1 MGGGGEEEETFGVYI
16 MEGNHTLTQ
25 YTDESGLTVEVGFQ
39 DESAWMTQKAIA
51 ELFGVDVRTI
61 SEHLKNIFSDNELEK
76 NSVIRKFRRTASD
89 GKSYEVQHYSLDA
102 IISVGYRVSS
112 KRATAFRI
120 WATQVL
126 GQFIKDGYVIDE
138 RRLREDP
145 AKLSELAAKLRE
157 LRASEKNVFASVR
170 ECFKIAASDYDPSS
184 AEVRQF
190 YALLQDKFHHA
201 VTGMTASKI
210 VLDRADHSEPNM
222 GLQTLEGV
230 FPTLREAKVGKNYL
244 RQEELYRLHLLSEQF
259 LLYAESTALSGQAMT
274 MAQLRDQ
281 LDTLLRLNGYPVFS
295 NYEDYLKDRAMDH
308 VQQEFDTFVEIEKLK
323 MLGLEV
329 DLGDYYLGEYEE
341 YREQLNEITP
351 HKLRKHLEKALEAP
365 KE

>member
-1 MGGGGEEEETFGVYI
+1 
-16 MEGNHTLTQ
+16 MEGNHALTQ
-25 YTDESGLTVEVGFQ
+25 YTDENGLAVEVGFQ
-39 DESAWMTQKAIA
+39 DENAWMTQKAIA
-51 ELFGVDVRTI
+51 ELFGVGVPTI
-61 SEHLKNIFSDNELEK
+61 NEHLKNIFETKELEEEAT
-76 NSVIRKFRRTASD
+76 IRKIRIVRMEGDRRVTRNLD
-89 GKSYEVQHYSLDA
+89 HYSLDA
-102 IISVGYRVSS
+102 IISVGYRVNS

-126 GQFIKDGYVIDE
+126 GQLIKDGYVIDE